1 MMLRAVR
8 ADFALLAQYRYEPE
22 RLPLPVPITVLAGR
36 QAGRTRS
43 CPTKAWTAGRNAPS
57 CHAAGMSSM
66 AANLPSQPDR
76 GRRRRGERHAVGRVR
91 LMFQIRKVRHSGS
104 SCSSCDLGR

>member
-36 QAGRTRS
+36 QAGRDR
-43 CPTKAWTAGRNAPS
+43 APRKPGPL
-57 CHAAGMSSM
+57 AGMHP
-66 AANLPSQPDR
+66 AAMPQ
-76 GRRRRGERHAVGRVR
+76 A
-91 LMFQIRKVRHSGS
+91 
-104 SCSSCDLGR
+104 